1 MDQQAELIKVA
12 AFYDE
17 LEKIA
22 ALNPELYEL
31 LKQAGLL
38 GSIGG
43 IGRGI
48 SRGLSRGAGR
58 INDLSLKG
66 YVGAQNKLHG
76 LGKQIHKMPGGKAI
90 HTGLHAGAEGTGH
103 ALSSTGF
110 DLGALQH
117 GAEYGLAGMGLHAG
131 MAGARA
137 AAPAIGRLGQRIGAG
152 TRSLVGR
159 LRPAAQPAMAAAA

>member
-1 MDQQAELIKVA
+1 VDQQIELIKIA

-31 LKQAGLL
+31 LKEAGLL

-48 SRGLSRGAGR
+48 GRGLSRGAGK

-66 YVGAQNKLHG
+66 YVGAQTRLHG
-76 LGKQIHKMPGGKAI
+76 LGNKLQHTPGGKAL
-90 HTGLHAGAEGTGH
+90 HTGMHAGTHGMSH
-103 ALSSTGF
+103 ALSSSINPA
-110 DLGALQH
+110 DILHH
-117 GAEYGLAGMGLHAG
+117 GAEYGLAGMGLQAG
-131 MAGARA
+131 IAGARA
-137 AAPAIGRLGQRIGAG
+137 AAPA
-152 TRSLVGR
+152 VGR
-159 LRPAAQPAMAAAA
+159 LAKRVGSGARGMFGGLKPAVQPAMAAA